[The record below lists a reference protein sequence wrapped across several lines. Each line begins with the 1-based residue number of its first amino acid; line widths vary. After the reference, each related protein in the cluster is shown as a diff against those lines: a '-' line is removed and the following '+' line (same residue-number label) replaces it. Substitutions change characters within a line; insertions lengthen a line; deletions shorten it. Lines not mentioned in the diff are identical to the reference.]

1 MKRVIWIA
9 VCSVILLAAVAV
21 AAGDI
26 EIQGP
31 LFVPIAYITQHGKIM
46 DKNHVLMGR
55 IDTKGIVYDLDNR
68 HLGFIEK
75 DLTVLDVHY
84 KTMATIDEDGVITDG
99 GGTVIGAIT
108 DTKLSD
114 AEGRPIIR
122 YEGPQDKRAILA
134 YFFFFSGGSPN

>member
-1 MKRVIWIA
+1 MKRVIGIA
-9 VCSVILLAAVAV
+9 VCCLIYLATFAV

-31 LFVPIAYITQHGKIM
+31 LFVPIAYITERGKIM

-55 IDTKGIVYDLDNR
+55 IDTKGIVYDVDNK

-84 KTMATIDEDGVITDG
+84 KTMATIDENGVITDG
-99 GGTVIGAIT
+99 DGIVIGAVT
-108 DTKLSD
+108 DTKISD
-114 AEGRPIIR
+114 SAGSPIIR
-122 YEGPQDKRAILA
+122 YEGPRDKRAILA
-134 YFFFFSGGSPN
+134 YFFFFSSGFPN